1 MSRNYEMKNFDLPID
16 KNQNA
21 QYIPIT
27 VLIGLVGILLITI
40 YNSAFKNG
48 RFTCNK
54 YILNTYLYILLAIL
68 IIILEVLLFEY
79 NDIRVVDI
87 YGNLTGWLPII
98 LTFIVIIGLLI
109 ATMMIDPKNV
119 LLKHIVYFTFILSTG
134 LLVYPSYTIAKNNNV
149 ILQVLFSLVGIL
161 VFFSAVAFVKPE
173 WISLSWGPV
182 LLFLLIGAIIALI
195 VSYIVGRK
203 NKRNRVPKPLSYFII
218 GLFILFVLY
227 DTKLIQVHAKTC
239 TTKTADYVNESLGIF
254 IDALNLFQQLVN
266 VNT

>member
-1 MSRNYEMKNFDLPID
+1 MTRNYELKDFQLPVN
-16 KNQNA
+16 KSENA

-40 YNSAFKNG
+40 YNSAFNKG
-48 RFTCNK
+48 RFTCQK
-54 YILNTYLYILLAIL
+54 YILNTYLYLLL
-68 IIILEVLLFEY
+68 SVLLVTLEVLLFEY
-79 NDIRVVDI
+79 NDVKVIDI
-87 YGNLTGWLPII
+87 YGHLTGWIPVI
-98 LTFIVIIGLLI
+98 LTFVAIIGLLVI
-109 ATMMIDPKNV
+109 TLMIDPKNV
-119 LLKHIVYFTFILSTG
+119 LLKHIAYFTFILASG

-161 VFFSAVAFVKPE
+161 VFFSAVAFAKPE

-239 TTKTADYVNESLGIF
+239 SVKTADYINESLGVF